1 MSTSETP
8 IANLTDTDSAE
19 ARARRR
25 REKQANLSAS
35 EKLKSNSAVIVAVIA
50 GVITSLVKFIAA
62 AITGSSA
69 MFSEGIHSMVDAIND
84 SLLLIGGKLSKR
96 KPDVRRP
103 FGYGPEMYFYS
114 LTVALVIFVLGG
126 GYAIY
131 EGLQNVAAGG
141 HPIENPFINYIVLG
155 IGIVVEGFS
164 LSVAIRTVNKARGD
178 LKIMAYIR
186 ESKSPTNITVFLED
200 TAAVVGMA
208 VALIG
213 NIASTATG
221 NYVIDAWA
229 SVIIGL
235 IMASIAI
242 ILLKET
248 RSLVIGEGMSA
259 DEVADVVFIVES
271 DPDVIKCGRVLS
283 LYLGPEDLLIALDVT
298 FRDDMDEGGVLTA
311 IDRIEGEVMD
321 EYPQANRIFVEP
333 ESLNQVYR
341 QRRDRMLAFH
351 DYLKAKEGEE
361 RLGTLL
367 KGGRE
372 RRERRHE
379 QWRARREERR
389 KTIARAFNQSYG
401 LQEEAAVHDDDVAT
415 QPSVR
420 KVFDEIPNIVG
431 DQVTIGMVVD
441 TDVEAVTA
449 LREDEAS
456 RKTSPALLF
465 ENQGDDVAK
474 TIREMYEDIYREKK
488 SLILAVR
495 LKDTG
500 ELAGLVELY
509 GLRDYLNKVSIGYR
523 LRERFQDRGIDS
535 EALRLMVG
543 YLYGKTDIEI
553 VTANVRSD
561 DERSAKAL
569 ADADFIRTSRYIESD
584 WGYDQPVI
592 VDKWFC

>member
-1 MSTSETP
+1 MSNTKTAN
-8 IANLTDTDSAE
+8 ANLTDTDSAE

-35 EKLKSNSAVIVAVIA
+35 EMLKRNSTVIVAVIA

-84 SLLLIGGKLSKR
+84 SLLLVGGKLSEK
-96 KPDVRRP
+96 KPDVHRP

-131 EGLQNVAAGG
+131 EGLQSVAAGG
-141 HPIENPFINYIVLG
+141 HPIESPFINYIVLG

-164 LSVAIRTVNKARGD
+164 LSVAVRTVNKARGD

-200 TAAVVGMA
+200 AAAVLGMI

-221 NYVIDAWA
+221 YYVIDAWA
-229 SVIIGL
+229 SVIIGV
-235 IMASIAI
+235 IMASIAV

-248 RSLVIGEGMSA
+248 RSLVIGEGMTT
-259 DEVADVVFIVES
+259 DEVQDVIFIVES

-283 LYLGPEDLLIALDVT
+283 LYLGPDELLITLDVT
-298 FRDDMDEGGVLTA
+298 FKEDIDEGGVLTA
-311 IDRIEGEVMD
+311 IDRIEGEIMD
-321 EYPQANRIFVEP
+321 EYPQATRIFVEP

-341 QRRDRMLAFH
+341 QRRDRKLAFQ
-351 DYLKAKEGEE
+351 DYIRAKENENRSGTSRQEE
-361 RLGTLL
+361 QGW
-367 KGGRE
+367 RE
-372 RRERRHE
+372 EMRE
-379 QWRARREERR
+379 QWMARREERR
-389 KTIARAFNQSYG
+389 AKLAQLFNQTYS
-401 LQEEAAVHDDDVAT
+401 LQEEDVEGAGDT
-415 QPSVR
+415 ASQPSVR
-420 KVFDEIPNIVG
+420 KVFDIIPNIMG
-431 DQVTIGMVVD
+431 DQVTVGMVVD

-449 LREDEAS
+449 LRKDEAAQ
-456 RKTSPALLF
+456 KTSPAYLF
-465 ENQGDDVAK
+465 ENQGDDVAER
-474 TIREMYEDIYREKK
+474 IREMYGDIYKEKK
-488 SLILAVR
+488 SLILAIR

-509 GLRDYLNKVSIGYR
+509 GLRDSLRKISVGYR
-523 LRERFQDRGIDS
+523 LRESFQDRGIES
-535 EALRLMVG
+535 EALKLMVG

-553 VTANVRSD
+553 ITANVRSD

-569 ADADFIRTSRYIESD
+569 EDADFIRTSRYVESD
-584 WGYDQPVI
+584 WGYDKPTI
-592 VDKWFC
+592 IDKWFC